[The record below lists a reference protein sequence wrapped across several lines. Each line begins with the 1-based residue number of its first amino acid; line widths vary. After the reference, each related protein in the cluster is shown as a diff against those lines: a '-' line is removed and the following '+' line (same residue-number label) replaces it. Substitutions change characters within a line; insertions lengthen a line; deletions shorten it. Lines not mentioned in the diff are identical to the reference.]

1 MASRE
6 NQDVNKKKQGLAT
19 KSIGFAVGLVGAYF
33 GSLFMAIVI
42 EWSGIYF
49 EWWTQPGAENARL
62 AVERELNWLNDDFKE
77 MMTPPVEIALLLT
90 KISYEYAIQATGL
103 EWLIT
108 KLQGTAIY
116 PYALATAYTIELN
129 AVRLAVIVMSMPA
142 LILLGMYAMIDGLV
156 ERDLRTWGGGHE
168 TSYVYHHAKKFI
180 LPMIFL
186 PIIIYLSL
194 PWSIHP
200 SIFVLAF
207 AIPFAISIWLTSMYF
222 KKYL

>member
-1 MASRE
+1 MASSE
-6 NQDVNKKKQGLAT
+6 NKEVNKKKQGFIIKGIALV
-19 KSIGFAVGLVGAYF
+19 IGLIGAYF

-49 EWWTQPGAENARL
+49 EWWSVPGAEHAKL
-62 AVERELNWLNDDFKE
+62 AVQTELGWLNSDFKQI
-77 MMTPPVEIALLLT
+77 MTPPVEVALLLV

-103 EWLIT
+103 EWLIK
-108 KLQGTAIY
+108 KLQGTVLY
-116 PYALATAYTIELN
+116 PYALSMAYTIELN

-142 LILLGMYAMIDGLV
+142 LVLLGAYAMIDGLV

-168 TSYVYHHAKKFI
+168 TSYVYHHAKKWI
-180 LPMIFL
+180 LPLIYT
-186 PIIIYLSL
+186 PIILYLSS

-200 SIFVLAF
+200 SIFVMAF
-207 AIPFAISIWLTSMYF
+207 AIPFAIAIWLTAMYF